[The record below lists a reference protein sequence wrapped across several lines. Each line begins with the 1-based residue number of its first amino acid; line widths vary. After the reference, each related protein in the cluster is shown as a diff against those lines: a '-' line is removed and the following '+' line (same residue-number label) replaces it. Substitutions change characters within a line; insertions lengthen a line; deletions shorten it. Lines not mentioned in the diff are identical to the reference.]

1 MGGFAHGAASAGEK
15 AAWSRG
21 IARGPRSAIP
31 TRAIRRAL
39 APTLTLLAAL
49 ACCASPAPA
58 TFTPFTLAS
67 ADPRQGLEA
76 DYAYDPAISAD
87 GRYVAF
93 SGSLASLP
101 GVYREDRVT
110 GALELVAAGLHTGA
124 PSISAEG
131 RYVSFTTDDNP
142 ATGAP
147 SGPEACSSVY
157 VRDMQ
162 NRPALEP
169 AQPISTKPQ
178 PWEPE
183 SSLPAAKRA
192 FTLASARNGS
202 EESLTYQPLAPGEG
216 PGCGAATAARVAL
229 SADGRKLAFTVL
241 SRSDLTGACEMAG
254 EPPKLTCPAGPDQ
267 VVVRALDA
275 KTTTLVSAT
284 LASRGGKPEA
294 VPLGAALTGPTFA
307 GPLNL
312 AIGGSTELAVG
323 ASTAAISADGSTV
336 AWMGIEIPQQVPLDH
351 PPLTGGPHARGY
363 AEPLWRRIADGPDAP
378 TRRVLAGD
386 DPSAPECPPACPGGL
401 DLEWDTQGLSP
412 QEYTGAAPEY
422 GSYTSQ
428 AGQATGFAAG
438 AGLGYPL
445 TAVTPQ
451 LSADGMQVALLST
464 QPDFGHDPEFGLFN
478 QSRPPPAN
486 AFVVNMTPGLTR
498 AQAIQRLTD
507 WASLDFENPQL
518 TSPVTNIALSP
529 DGTRVAFTTQRI
541 AFPLAPPALIT
552 PTLSQ
557 AGVTQLYEVNLHAG
571 TLAMVSFGYD
581 GQPANE
587 RVIATAFSGDGH
599 TLALASGATNLVYGV
614 VNEGSG
620 VFVTEEV
627 HSPAAPG
634 QQSIGPPPAGPTA
647 AIPWSLSA
655 TATPSPDGTLVLYAS
670 VPGAGRLSAS
680 AVTALAGRGGQTRK
694 SKTVKRR
701 AAMARRRGPK
711 HTRKARG
718 PGTNASTR
726 IAYAAASAGGP
737 EVLELHLVPAAR
749 WYPLLQR
756 SRSGLY
762 TTITVTFTA
771 PGHAPL
777 RQTLRV
783 SFPHRP
789 AIYNLPK
796 PGYPLPKP
804 HGHRHSRRHPTPRR
818 RGRHG

>member
-1 MGGFAHGAASAGEK
+1 
-15 AAWSRG
+15 
-21 IARGPRSAIP
+21 
-31 TRAIRRAL
+31 
-39 APTLTLLAAL
+39 
-49 ACCASPAPA
+49 
-58 TFTPFTLAS
+58 
-67 ADPRQGLEA
+67 
-76 DYAYDPAISAD
+76 
-87 GRYVAF
+87 
-93 SGSLASLP
+93 
-101 GVYREDRVT
+101 
-110 GALELVAAGLHTGA
+110 
-124 PSISAEG
+124 
-131 RYVSFTTDDNP
+131 
-142 ATGAP
+142 
-147 SGPEACSSVY
+147 
-157 VRDMQ
+157 
-162 NRPALEP
+162 
-169 AQPISTKPQ
+169 
-178 PWEPE
+178 
-183 SSLPAAKRA
+183 
-192 FTLASARNGS
+192 
-202 EESLTYQPLAPGEG
+202 
-216 PGCGAATAARVAL
+216 
-229 SADGRKLAFTVL
+229 
-241 SRSDLTGACEMAG
+241 
-254 EPPKLTCPAGPDQ
+254 
-267 VVVRALDA
+267 
-275 KTTTLVSAT
+275 
-284 LASRGGKPEA
+284 
-294 VPLGAALTGPTFA
+294 
-307 GPLNL
+307 
-312 AIGGSTELAVG
+312 
-323 ASTAAISADGSTV
+323 
-336 AWMGIEIPQQVPLDH
+336 
-351 PPLTGGPHARGY
+351 
-363 AEPLWRRIADGPDAP
+363 
-378 TRRVLAGD
+378 
-386 DPSAPECPPACPGGL
+386 
-401 DLEWDTQGLSP
+401 
-412 QEYTGAAPEY
+412 
-422 GSYTSQ
+422 
-428 AGQATGFAAG
+428 
-438 AGLGYPL
+438 
-445 TAVTPQ
+445 
-451 LSADGMQVALLST
+451 
-464 QPDFGHDPEFGLFN
+464 
-478 QSRPPPAN
+478 
-486 AFVVNMTPGLTR
+486 
-498 AQAIQRLTD
+498 
-507 WASLDFENPQL
+507 
-518 TSPVTNIALSP
+518 
-529 DGTRVAFTTQRI
+529 
-541 AFPLAPPALIT
+541 
-552 PTLSQ
+552 
-557 AGVTQLYEVNLHAG
+557 
-571 TLAMVSFGYD
+571 MVSFGYD